1 MDTESDASV
10 CSVSPDEV
18 TASDADYVLRIEGAA
33 DGTYEFVVP
42 FGTEDGFCIR
52 DDNPDEDDEEV
63 IVEEGRAFCS
73 GVVGP
78 DGLDGWT
85 LTSTDQPIPVEEC
98 DCTISVFQQV

>member
-18 TASDADYVLRIEGAA
+18 TASDADYVLLIEG
-33 DGTYEFVVP
+33 DPEGTYEFVVP
-42 FGTEDGFCIR
+42 FGTENGYCIE
-52 DDNPDEDDEEV
+52 DDNLDEDDEEV

-78 DGLDGWT
+78 DGADQWT
-85 LTSTDQPIPVEEC
+85 LTSTDQPFVTSEVN
-98 DCTISVFQQV
+98 CTISVFQQV